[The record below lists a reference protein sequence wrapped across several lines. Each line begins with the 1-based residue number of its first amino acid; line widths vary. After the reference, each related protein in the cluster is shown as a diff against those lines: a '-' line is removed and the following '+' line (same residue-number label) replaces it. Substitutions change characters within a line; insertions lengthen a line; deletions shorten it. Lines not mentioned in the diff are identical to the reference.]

1 MTLVKG
7 EIKMDE
13 TSARRMFRKILI
25 VFMLVSIAAA
35 VCPAD
40 SAAVIRDK
48 NKVREKLADI
58 EGLVWH
64 GEDSLMTFEKL
75 AAYCA
80 PILWF
85 SPDEPLLEGKSWGE
99 IRIPMAFPFEEPVDT
114 PVVYY
119 RIRRLL
125 IREDAGLHDLEIDPD
140 DPGATLLDLSKLAGL
155 DLDFFFYYPTEEGFG
170 GHDHDVESV
179 EMKVLFGEKG
189 QFEEP
194 VYAMAVWKIVAK
206 AHGVLWYDNT
216 LEVDEYTIFPMTI
229 LVEEGK
235 HASCTDKN
243 GDGYYTRGFDVNR
256 RINDAW
262 GVRDIIRSGG
272 LSTGGFE
279 AWMAKVRN
287 DGDRVFP
294 PLPEDSPHR
303 EKFVEDGV
311 YAPDYAKYELRPFP
325 TSEKAEDAL
334 KPFIDSKGYPEWP
347 ELEEFDDL
355 KQLSSWFVEESFM
368 KSIGVA
374 YRYDGDHG
382 VVFAFPLFIVKN
394 FEEQMSGG
402 WIVNRVYFKDYKL
415 RDVGYNLMYTTSASR
430 WVDGY
435 FALGFESDAYD
446 TPDGQERRTLFV
458 SETGIKFRAY
468 LKHSPLSFLTKLG
481 TDFWGLRIG
490 MRYYGAWEFSNIG
503 YVVEIGA
510 GVW

>member
-1 MTLVKG
+1 MKNPGMAL
-7 EIKMDE
+7 
-13 TSARRMFRKILI
+13 ILI
-25 VFMLVSIAAA
+25 VSLSVSSMVLA
-35 VCPAD
+35 VD
-40 SAAVIRDK
+40 SQGAG
-48 NKVREKLADI
+48 NREYRKERETLADI
-58 EGLVWH
+58 EGLVWY

-75 AAYCA
+75 AALCA

-85 SPDEPLLEGKSWGE
+85 SPDEPLLHGTEWGE
-99 IRIPMAFPFEEPVDT
+99 IRIPTAFPFEEPVDT

-125 IREDAGLHDLEIDPD
+125 IREGSGWYDPEKDPD
-140 DPGATLLDLSKLAGL
+140 DPGKTVLDISRLRAM

-179 EMKVLFGEKG
+179 EMKVLFGKKD
-189 QFEEP
+189 QFEEG

-206 AHGVLWYDNT
+206 AHGILWYDNT
-216 LEVDEYTIFPMTI
+216 LEVDEYTLFPITI

-243 GDGYYTRGFDVNR
+243 GDGYYTRGYDVNR

-272 LSTGGFE
+272 LATGGFE
-279 AWMAKVRN
+279 SWMAKVRR
-287 DGDRVFP
+287 DGDAVFP

-303 EKFVEDGV
+303 EREEVDGV
-311 YAPDYAKYELRPFP
+311 YAPDYAKYELRHFP
-325 TSEKAEDAL
+325 TSERAEDDL

-347 ELEEFDDL
+347 ELEEYDDM
-355 KQLSSWFVEESFM
+355 KQLTSWFVEESFM
-368 KSIGVA
+368 KSVAVA

-382 VVFAFPLFIVKN
+382 IVFNFPLFIIKN
-394 FEEQMSGG
+394 FEEPMSGG
-402 WIVNRVYFKDYKL
+402 WIVNRIYLKDERL
-415 RDVGYNLMYTTSASR
+415 RDFGYNLLYTTSASR

-435 FALGFESDAYD
+435 FAIGFESDAYD
-446 TPDGQERRTLFV
+446 TPEGQERKTYFV
-458 SETGIKFRAY
+458 TEPGIKFRAN
-468 LKHSPLSFLTKLG
+468 LKHSPLSFITKLG

-490 MRYYGAWEFSNIG
+490 VKYTGSWEFSRIG
-503 YVVEIGA
+503 YVVEVGA